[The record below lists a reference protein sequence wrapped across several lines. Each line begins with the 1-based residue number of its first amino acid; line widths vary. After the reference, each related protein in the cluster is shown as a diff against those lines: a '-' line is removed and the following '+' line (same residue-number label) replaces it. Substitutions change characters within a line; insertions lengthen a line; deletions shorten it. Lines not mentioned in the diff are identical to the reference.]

1 MEKDKETHGLSV
13 LDHLALTFGKP
24 SWFELMLWFGTY
36 TTDKDTVL
44 VDCQTR
50 AEVWKVINKIVGKTD
65 SVSLLNSDHAYSLS
79 ESLRP
84 NLENVMN
91 SCYEREIPSVAKYPR
106 KKRQCEEPD
115 DSSKSEPQE
124 ESEDLY
130 GDFEEIEDNIT

>member
-1 MEKDKETHGLSV
+1 MERNEQHAVFQMEKDKETHGLSV

-44 VDCQTR
+44 VDRQIC

-65 SVSLLNSDHAYSLS
+65 SVSLLTSDHPDSLS

-84 NLENVMN
+84 HLKNVMT
-91 SCYEREIPSVAKYPR
+91 SCYEREILLVAK
-106 KKRQCEEPD
+106 
-115 DSSKSEPQE
+115 
-124 ESEDLY
+124 
-130 GDFEEIEDNIT
+130 